1 LQILRV
7 IVASVVASLLV
18 YVGVS
23 AQYGPLLAQAP
34 QQQAQNSPQ
43 EAKPD
48 QSKSQPQ
55 TPATPGPAI
64 PSDQK
69 LATLIFSTLIALN
82 QANATGNYSVLRDM
96 GAPGFQ
102 TANSAARIAEAF
114 ANLRQRNLDLS
125 PILLFQPKLLRKPV
139 LDAQGRLRVT
149 GFFQTRPEQV
159 NFDLIFELV
168 GGQWRLF
175 GMAVDTRQAAPP
187 AASAEQ
193 PAPAEANKPAPA
205 AKTKPA
211 SASPALPDPR
221 DRVEKLEISPAPE
234 TKAKPEESYNPFG
247 GF

>member
-102 TANSAARIAEAF
+102 SANSAARIAEAF
-114 ANLRQRNLDLS
+114 ANLRQRNMDLS
-125 PILLFQPKLLRKPV
+125 PILLFQPKLLRKPEINKE
-139 LDAQGRLRVT
+139 GMLRVT

-159 NFDLIFELV
+159 NFDLLFEPRD
-168 GGQWRLF
+168 GQWKLF
-175 GMAVDTRQAAPP
+175 GLAVDTRQAPPP
-187 AASAEQ
+187 AAAAEQ
-193 PAPAEANKPAPA
+193 PAPATNPATA

-211 SASPALPDPR
+211 SAGPALPDPR
-221 DRVEKLEISPAPE
+221 DKVEKLEISPAPQ
-234 TKAKPEESYNPFG
+234 TQPKPKESYNPLG

>member
-1 LQILRV
+1 M
-7 IVASVVASLLV
+7 
-18 YVGVS
+18 
-23 AQYGPLLAQAP
+23 
-34 QQQAQNSPQ
+34 
-43 EAKPD
+43 
-48 QSKSQPQ
+48 
-55 TPATPGPAI
+55 PATPGPAI

-139 LDAQGRLRVT
+139 LDAQGMLRVT
-149 GFFQTRPEQV
+149 GFFATQPERV

-175 GMAVDTRQAAPP
+175 GMAVDTSQAPPP
-187 AASAEQ
+187 AAASVGQ
-193 PAPAEANKPAPA
+193 TAPGQAANPAPA
-205 AKTKPA
+205 AQTKPA
-211 SASPALPDPR
+211 SPAKALPDPR